1 MKRVLLA
8 CLAAMAVAGPATAQD
23 MDRGARLFA
32 QHCAVCHGADG
43 RGGGPMEQVLVVPP
57 PDLTRI
63 AERYGGF
70 PRTGMAWII
79 DGRDPIL
86 SHGGDMPI
94 YGHVFGDMSVVL
106 RSPGGQ
112 TVLTAPEVVALV
124 DWLEAAQ
131 E

>member
-1 MKRVLLA
+1 MRWLLLA
-8 CLAAMAVAGPATAQD
+8 CLAASPVAAQD
-23 MDRGARLFA
+23 LDRGARLFA
-32 QHCAVCHGADG
+32 QNCAVCHGADG

-63 AERYGGF
+63 TDRYGGF
-70 PRTGMAWII
+70 PRTGLAWII

-94 YGHVFGDMSVVL
+94 YGYVFGDMSVVM

-112 TVLTAPEVVALV
+112 TVLTAPEVVDLV